1 VLHLGFKGLAQTRHP
16 SGGLLDGVHVVLED
30 DLLDRVGQLQPCNPA
45 PVTRRPGALGSV
57 ANPVSKQQRLELVT
71 GFTAAFSTEALEAL
85 EAFTEFFRGRLT
97 LFPARFESLMI
108 DVHWLSLVEYA
119 NVVLERLARDDAL
132 VAKDG

>member
-1 VLHLGFKGLAQTRHP
+1 MSTERDKVIEALQNLSSRDAQYDLFCQSNADPERHTPLHLAK
-16 SGGLLDGVHVVLED
+16 
-30 DLLDRVGQLQPCNPA
+30 DLWISWVQDVYLPRQP
-45 PVTRRPGALGSV
+45 
-57 ANPVSKQQRLELVT
+57 